1 MQSWSGTFTPK
12 QISYLA
18 SYIKTLKGTKPA
30 VPKAPQGELYVDEV
44 VAVDS
49 AKVIKP
55 DSGKVAKPD
64 TAAAIKK

>member
-1 MQSWSGTFTPK
+1 MQSWSSQFTPK
-12 QISYLA
+12 QISYMA
-18 SYIKTLKGTKPA
+18 SYIKTLRGTKPA
-30 VPKAPQGELYVDEV
+30 TPKAQQGDFYVDEV

-49 AKVIKP
+49 AKLVKP